1 MPAMRFSAY
10 ATCIVL
16 SGLLAANGFAADDA
30 MTSDK
35 PEQIIE
41 KTPGQSP
48 EQAKEASLGPLAP
61 QDAQLDI
68 LFARLKTER
77 SPELARAI
85 ADQIRDSFRVSGS
98 ATVDMLMANS
108 TKAISEKRYG
118 AALDFVDQVTL
129 LAPDYAEG
137 WNQRATIHYLMG
149 NHGKS
154 MADTAHTLALE
165 PRHLGALSGL
175 AGILEDNGRDAQALK
190 ALESYLSYYPAD
202 RDAQKEALE
211 IINKLTGQK
220 T

>member
-10 ATCIVL
+10 ATCIAL
-16 SGLLAANGFAADDA
+16 SCVLAADVFAADNA
-30 MTSDK
+30 ITPDK

-41 KTPGQSP
+41 KLPDQKP
-48 EQAKEASLGPLAP
+48 EPAKESSLGPLAA
-61 QDAQLDI
+61 QDAQLDT
-68 LFARLKTER
+68 LFSKLKTER
-77 SPELARAI
+77 SPESARVI
-85 ADQIRDSFRVSGS
+85 ADQIRDSLMLSGS
-98 ATVDMLMANS
+98 ATIDMLMGNS
-108 TKAISEKRYG
+108 SKALSDKRYG

-137 WNQRATIHYLMG
+137 WNRRATIHYLMG

-175 AGILEDNGRDAQALK
+175 AGILQDNGRDEQALK
-190 ALESYLSYYPAD
+190 AWETYLSYYPAD